1 MVPQR
6 STRSARA
13 TAVIASATAALGG
26 LAAAALVVPR
36 RFEAGRRERAAI
48 LNETLPVNSAWWRE
62 HAKTEGDLL
71 YVALGDSTAQG
82 IGASRPGNGYVGI
95 LADRIRALSGRTV
108 RTVNLSVS
116 GARAPTWS
124 STSSP
129 ASRSCSPTS

>member
-48 LNETLPVNSAWWRE
+48 LTETLPVNSAWWRE
-62 HAKTEGDLL
+62 QAKTEGDLL
-71 YVALGDSTAQG
+71 
-82 IGASRPGNGYVGI
+82 
-95 LADRIRALSGRTV
+95 
-108 RTVNLSVS
+108 
-116 GARAPTWS
+116 
-124 STSSP
+124 
-129 ASRSCSPTS
+129 